1 MLPEAKVYEA
11 KKWIGDGR
19 QFIYSHALNRKL
31 NPEEHC
37 HDFFEIIYLFSG
49 FGEHRVNGR
58 MQRMQA
64 GDVCFL
70 RPGDVHLFVEQSDQ
84 LELFSISAMPEE
96 IDRFLQT
103 YQLREDML
111 DVGTPPMFHIASVPS
126 NNVLK
131 LFYRLGRLSVE
142 KEREAVLRVI
152 LGMTMECYTLLKLDQ
167 ERDWF
172 QSILFHMRKPE
183 NLQEGVPAMMR
194 IANLSHAQLCRT
206 MRKRGLQPPKVYIK
220 ELRLSTAYELIQNTS
235 LNYEDIALR
244 VGYASVSHF
253 STAFRSRYGVP
264 PGAMRKKTQLQLL

>member
-1 MLPEAKVYEA
+1 MLPEIKVYEA
-11 KKWIGDGR
+11 RKWIGDGNR
-19 QFIYSHALNRKL
+19 FIYSHALNRKL
-31 NPEEHC
+31 NPEEHR

-49 FGEHRVNGR
+49 SGEHRVNGM

-70 RPGDVHLFVEQSDQ
+70 RPGDAHLFVEQSSQ
-84 LELFSISAMPEE
+84 LELYSISAVPDE
-96 IDRFLQT
+96 IIRFLDT
-103 YQLREDML
+103 YRLREDMI
-111 DVGTPPMFHIASVPS
+111 DAETPPLFHMDGVQTT
-126 NNVLK
+126 NVLK
-131 LFYRLGRLSVE
+131 LFSRLSRLPVE
-142 KEREAVLRVI
+142 GERDAVLRVI
-152 LGMTMECYTLLKLDQ
+152 LGMTMDCYTLLKLDQ

-220 ELRLSTAYELIQNTS
+220 ELRLSTAYEMIQNTS
-235 LNYEDIALR
+235 LSYEDIALC

-253 STAFRSRYGVP
+253 SAAFRARYGVP
-264 PGAMRKKTQLQLL
+264 PGAMRRKTQLQLL

>member
-1 MLPEAKVYEA
+1 MLPEIKIYEA
-11 KKWIGDGR
+11 EKWIGEGR
-19 QFIYSHALNRKL
+19 QFIYSHALNRRL

-49 FGEHRVNGR
+49 YGEHRVNGSI
-58 MQRMQA
+58 QRMQA

-70 RPGDVHLFVEQSDQ
+70 RPGDAHLFVEQSSQ
-84 LELFSISAMPEE
+84 LELFSISAMPGE
-96 IDRFLQT
+96 ILRFVEA
-103 YQLREDML
+103 YHLREDL
-111 DVGTPPMFHIASVPS
+111 IDGVAPPMFHMDGVQTTGI
-126 NNVLK
+126 LK
-131 LFYRLGRLSVE
+131 LFARLGRLSVE
-142 KEREAVLRVI
+142 RERDALLRVI
-152 LGMTMECYTLLKLDQ
+152 LGMTMDCYTLLKLDQ

-220 ELRLSTAYELIQNTS
+220 ELRLSTAYEMIQNTS
-235 LNYEDIALR
+235 ISYEDIALS

-253 STAFRSRYGVP
+253 SAAFRARYGMP
-264 PGAMRKKTQLQLL
+264 PGAMRRKTQLQLL